1 MVRTITQR
9 ELRNDSAAIM
19 RAVEQGAT
27 LIVTRNRT
35 PVAELRPLR
44 RRRFVP
50 TAELRRALARC
61 PPVDHRA
68 LRSEMDALFGKD
80 RIDG

>member
-1 MVRTITQR
+1 MTRTITQR

-27 LIVTRNRT
+27 MIVTRNRT
-35 PVAELRPLR
+35 PVAELRPVR

-50 TAELRRALARC
+50 TAELRRALAHC
-61 PPVDHRA
+61 PQVDHRA
-68 LRSEMDALFGKD
+68 LRAEMDALFGED